1 MRIFLR
7 FITLS
12 VALMWSYLASSQQQF
27 MITQYM
33 YNGLPI
39 NPAYAGIHEGI
50 SASMLTRH
58 QWVGIEG
65 APNTQFISV
74 HSPLKFHKASLG
86 AVLYRDEIGIKK
98 EHAGYFS
105 YAYRIDLTQ
114 KVKLSMALQLNFH
127 QLNQDYKMGAADD
140 PNDPNAVNDSA
151 IKMNSGTGVML
162 HSDKFYLGLSVPQ
175 MMKTKFGSDQSLG
188 HLVQHFYVA
197 GGYVFHIVNG
207 LMFKPNF
214 LVKAVKNAPTQYD
227 LNANFLIKDLVWL
240 GINHR
245 WKESNAIL
253 MALQVGPSLQIGYSA
268 DLNNNDLQSTSHE
281 VMVNYV
287 FKRDNQKMLTPRYF

>member
-1 MRIFLR
+1 MRKYLR
-7 FITLS
+7 FLTLS
-12 VALMWSYLASSQQQF
+12 VALLGYYLGCSQQQF

-39 NPAYAGIHEGI
+39 NPAYAGIHEGL
-50 SASMLTRH
+50 SASVLTRH

-98 EHAGYFS
+98 EHSGYFS
-105 YAYRIDLTQ
+105 YAYRIGITQ
-114 KVKLSMALQLNFH
+114 KIKLSMALQLNFH
-127 QLNQDYKMGAADD
+127 QLNQEYKMGAADD
-140 PNDPNAVNDSA
+140 PNDPLLMDDNAVK
-151 IKMNSGTGVML
+151 INSGTGIML
-162 HSDKFYLGLSVPQ
+162 HSDRFYLGFSIPQ

-188 HLVQHFYVA
+188 HLVQHYYIA
-197 GGYVFHIVNG
+197 GGYVFNIVEG
-207 LMFKPNF
+207 LILKPNF

-227 LNANFLIKDLVWL
+227 LNANVLIKNLLWL

-245 WKESNAIL
+245 WKESNALL
-253 MALQVGPSLQIGYSA
+253 MALQLGPSFQIGYSA

-281 VMVNYV
+281 IMVNYV